1 MDEIDLTT
9 AQSYRLN
16 MIETIQKEIELERE
30 KRTVLIQK
38 YNKGCIVIDT
48 VQHVLVIG
56 MIGFGATSLGAI
68 LTAIGTPVAIAMDIG
83 AVTAGILSIA
93 SSRIGKY
100 VRTKISKHEQIR
112 TLAEAKL
119 STISDHISKAIEDDV
134 ISEGEY
140 TLILTEYSKYNA
152 AKDAI
157 RLKTKQAI
165 QEQQREKAETNSQ

>member
-16 MIETIQKEIELERE
+16 MIESIQDEIELERA
-30 KRTVLIQK
+30 KRTALIEK
-38 YNKGCIVIDT
+38 YNKGCIVVDA
-48 VQHVLVIG
+48 VQHVLIIG
-56 MIGFGATSLGAI
+56 TIGFGATSLGAI
-68 LTAIGTPVAIAMDIG
+68 GTGVGIPLAIAMDIG
-83 AVTAGILSIA
+83 AVAAGILSIA

-100 VRTKISKHEQIR
+100 VGTKKNKHAQIR

-119 STISDHISKAIEDDV
+119 CIISDYISKAIEDDV
-134 ISEGEY
+134 ISNE
-140 TLILTEYSKYNA
+140 EYSMVLAEYNKYNA

-165 QEQQREKAETNSQ
+165 QEQQETEAKK

>member
-16 MIETIQKEIELERE
+16 MIESIQDKIELEQE
-30 KRTVLIQK
+30 KRTALIEK
-38 YNKGCIVIDT
+38 YNKGCIVVDA

-68 LTAIGTPVAIAMDIG
+68 GSVIGIPLAIAMDIG

-93 SSRIGKY
+93 SSRMGKY
-100 VRTKISKHEQIR
+100 VRTKKNKHTQIR

-119 STISDHISKAIEDDV
+119 STLSDHISRAIEDDV

-140 TLILTEYSKYNA
+140 TLILT
-152 AKDAI
+152 
-157 RLKTKQAI
+157 
-165 QEQQREKAETNSQ
+165 